1 MIIPLIDMRPKVYI
15 WFKCEEILELSHY
28 ERLKEIFFKTELV
41 NSLGTQNASRV
52 SCNIWRVLQS
62 DASWVS
68 NNRHSLC
75 FLKIHIEAVFRSDN
89 LLSQQIHIH
98 PKDAKILEHDV
109 TEHHKRL
116 FRVRVVFLYFKQ
128 GCH

>member
-1 MIIPLIDMRPKVYI
+1 MPLEFLVIS
-15 WFKCEEILELSHY
+15 EE
-28 ERLKEIFFKTELV
+28 F
-41 NSLGTQNASRV
+41 
-52 SCNIWRVLQS
+52 
-62 DASWVS
+62 S
-68 NNRHSLC
+68 NLMPHECPTTGISLC

-116 FRVRVVFLYFKQ
+116 FRVRVVFLFFKQ